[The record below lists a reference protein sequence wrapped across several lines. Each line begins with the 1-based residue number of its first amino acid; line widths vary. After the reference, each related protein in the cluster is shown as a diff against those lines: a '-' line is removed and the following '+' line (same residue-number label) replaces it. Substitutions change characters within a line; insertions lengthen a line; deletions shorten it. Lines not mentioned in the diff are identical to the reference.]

1 MKHIPLRRLLVLLVA
16 LLAVGLPLGR
26 ARADLG
32 PKPTVEFYFKQD
44 FVGAPVTITAGTL
57 LQCDQPD
64 CSDAH
69 PLPGNM
75 GPQRFGC
82 EGLTCSGLAY
92 GFTEYG
98 KLDITFSDGKER
110 QSNIFTISG
119 MTSNYDVTIN
129 ENDLVVVE
137 RIDTSSVFLL
147 ALCLCCCCGML
158 LVVAVIIGAVVFIA
172 RRRAT
177 A

>member
-1 MKHIPLRRLLVLLVA
+1 MKIIRWLLLLGGI
-16 LLAVGLPLGR
+16 LLLVGLPLGR

-32 PKPTVEFYFKQD
+32 PKPTVEFYFEQGFEGD
-44 FVGAPVTITAGTL
+44 PLTIVSGTL

-64 CSDAH
+64 CSDAR

-98 KLDITFSDGKER
+98 KLDITFSDGKVR

-119 MTSNYDVTIN
+119 MTSIYDVTIN
-129 ENDLVVVE
+129 ENDLVVTE
-137 RIDTSSVFLL
+137 RIDPSGVYVLV
-147 ALCLCCCCGML
+147 LCLCCCCGVL
-158 LVVAVIIGAVVFIA
+158 LAAAVIVGVVVYFV
-172 RRRAT
+172 RRQAN